1 MDNNI
6 TSAAVLSQN
15 NALRVAALN
24 AQPAGNTTTQPSSPG
39 SSFASLLAAASN
51 SAQAAN
57 APASGSA
64 PGSVWTPPVFAV
76 KPSWLTDAKSALAAR
91 PSVKQFTDETG
102 LDPATAKELITGVVS
117 PNTDTRNWKA
127 IMASDDPV
135 AAAREATAEMFS
147 RADPARKPT
156 ASTGINSVLARSG
169 NFVLI
174 GTPGRSAGNATI
186 GIVDSSGKLLRNIG
200 NSAESI
206 ARGAWMYGLDTD
218 ALTNLQYGAERMS
231 PKLGAAIGQAI
242 DAPPQSFLTA
252 SAYLA
257 GLPKG

>member
-1 MDNNI
+1 MDMNI

-24 AQPAGNTTTQPSSPG
+24 PQPAGNAAGQTTAPA
-39 SSFASLLAAASN
+39 SSFASLLAAAASGVQPA
-51 SAQAAN
+51 S
-57 APASGSA
+57 APAPAPTPSLSGA
-64 PGSVWTPPVFAV
+64 RA
-76 KPSWLTDAKSALAAR
+76 SWLTDAKSALAAR

-102 LDPATAKELITGVVS
+102 LDSATAKELVTGVVGS
-117 PNTDTRNWKA
+117 NTDTRNWKA

-135 AAAREATAEMFS
+135 AARAAATRAATAEMFNH
-147 RADPARKPT
+147 ADPARRPT

-174 GTPGRSAGNATI
+174 GSPGRSAGNASI
-186 GIVDSSGKLLRNIG
+186 GIVDASGKLLRYIG

-218 ALTNLQYGAERMS
+218 MLSNLQLSAERMA
-231 PKLGAAIGQAI
+231 PKLGTAVAQAQ
-242 DAPPQSFLTA
+242 DAQPQRFLAA

-257 GLPKG
+257 GLQKT

>member
-1 MDNNI
+1 MDMNI

-15 NALRVAALN
+15 NALRVAALGL
-24 AQPAGNTTTQPSSPG
+24 QPAGNAAGQTSAPA
-39 SSFASLLAAASN
+39 SSFASLLASVAN
-51 SAQAAN
+51 SAQPVN
-57 APASGSA
+57 APA
-64 PGSVWTPPVFAV
+64 PAV
-76 KPSWLTDAKSALAAR
+76 AARTSWLTDAKSALAAR
-91 PSVKQFTDETG
+91 PSVKQLTDATG
-102 LDPATAKELITGVVS
+102 LDAATAKELITGVVAS
-117 PNTDTRNWKA
+117 KTDTRNWKA
-127 IMASDDPV
+127 IMASEDPV
-135 AAAREATAEMFS
+135 AGARAATAELFS

-174 GTPGRSAGNATI
+174 GTPGRGGNASV
-186 GIVDSSGKLLRNIG
+186 GVVDASGKLLRNIG

-218 ALTNLQYGAERMS
+218 MLSNLQLSANRLS
-231 PKLGAAIGQAI
+231 QKLGAAVAQAQ

-257 GLPKG
+257 GLQKG

>member
-24 AQPAGNTTTQPSSPG
+24 AQPAGATLGQPFSQA
-39 SSFASLLAAASN
+39 SSFASVLAATSN
-51 SAQAAN
+51 TAT
-57 APASGSA
+57 PVTPPA
-64 PGSVWTPPVFAV
+64 PGSVWAPPVFAI

-147 RADPARKPT
+147 RADPTRKPT
-156 ASTGINSVLARSG
+156 ASAGINSVLARSG

-174 GTPGRSAGNATI
+174 GTLGRSVGNATI
-186 GIVDSSGKLLRNIG
+186 GIVDASGKLLRNIG

-206 ARGAWMYGLDTD
+206 ARGAWMFGLDTD
-218 ALTNLQYGAERMS
+218 TLTNLQYSAERMS
-231 PKLGAAIGQAI
+231 PKLATALDQAMGLQ
-242 DAPPQSFLTA
+242 PSRFLSA
-252 SAYLA
+252 STYVG
-257 GLPKG
+257 GLTRSA

>member
-1 MDNNI
+1 MDMNI

-24 AQPAGNTTTQPSSPG
+24 PQPAGNAAGQVSAPA
-39 SSFASLLAAASN
+39 SSFASLLAAAAN
-51 SAQAAN
+51 GAQPAS
-57 APASGSA
+57 APAPA
-64 PGSVWTPPVFAV
+64 PTPALTGARA
-76 KPSWLTDAKSALAAR
+76 SWLTDAKSALAAR

-102 LDPATAKELITGVVS
+102 LDSATAKELVTGVVGS
-117 PNTDTRNWKA
+117 NSDTRNWKA

-135 AAAREATAEMFS
+135 AAARAATAEMFNH
-147 RADPARKPT
+147 ADPARRPT

-174 GTPGRSAGNATI
+174 GSPGRSAGNASI
-186 GIVDSSGKLLRNIG
+186 GIVDASGKLLRNIG

-206 ARGAWMYGLDTD
+206 ARGAWMYGLDTNM
-218 ALTNLQYGAERMS
+218 LSNLQFSAERIS
-231 PKLGAAIGQAI
+231 PKLGAAVAQAQ
-242 DAPPQSFLTA
+242 DAQPTSFLNA

-257 GLPKG
+257 ALQKSTQIT

>member
-24 AQPAGNTTTQPSSPG
+24 AQSAGSATTQPSSPA
-39 SSFASLLAAASN
+39 SSFASLLAAVAN
-51 SAQAAN
+51 SAQPAN

-64 PGSVWTPPVFAV
+64 PGSVWGPPVMAV
-76 KPSWLTDAKSALAAR
+76 KPWWITDAKSALAAR

-135 AAAREATAEMFS
+135 AAAREATDRKSTRLNSSHVSES
-147 RADPARKPT
+147 RMP
-156 ASTGINSVLARSG
+156 S
-169 NFVLI
+169 
-174 GTPGRSAGNATI
+174 SA
-186 GIVDSSGKLLRNIG
+186 
-200 NSAESI
+200 
-206 ARGAWMYGLDTD
+206 
-218 ALTNLQYGAERMS
+218 
-231 PKLGAAIGQAI
+231 
-242 DAPPQSFLTA
+242 
-252 SAYLA
+252 
-257 GLPKG
+257 